1 MLATPKHA
9 TKARCSPCQS
19 QKTCGKTCSRGN
31 FNEKCLTTTWSMN
44 SVTNISN
51 HWCGESAESRIISYM
66 NFFNVSSNQSAIPLC
81 FCAKPSSPMVF
92 STLRSACNVR
102 KPEGCVS
109 HRNGMVSDA
118 VTVIKKVTYKVPI
131 VLSHNNGNSNKNC
144 RFSLYQQNSP
154 RELCKIQ
161 TIAGS
166 FLRQAGVSETTQK
179 KSRHCI
185 NASCIKPC
193 FTEKSFWIASASW
206 KLAKVDQTLTPHT
219 R

>member
-44 SVTNISN
+44 SVTNIGN
-51 HWCGESAESRIISYM
+51 HWCGEIEWDCTAKLIGRIEDHIIYEF
-66 NFFNVSSNQSAIPLC
+66 FFNVSSNQSAIPLC

-92 STLRSACNVR
+92 STFRSACNVR

-166 FLRQAGVSETTQK
+166 FL
-179 KSRHCI
+179 
-185 NASCIKPC
+185 
-193 FTEKSFWIASASW
+193 IASASW
-206 KLAKVDQTLTPHT
+206 KLAKVDQTLTPKT
-219 R
+219 PADEVLYK